1 MAHTDLHGGIVYT
14 PFEKLEGV
22 DICIKDGRIASIAEH
37 GCRDGSV
44 IDVLGRI
51 VIPGLI
57 DIHTHGAFGW
67 DASIRPPDE
76 AALIQLARHGT
87 TALLPTMYPVT
98 GRAERLSVLRAY
110 SSYLKGHRVGAAVLG
125 VHMEGPFLNP
135 DLGAQMAEWCES
147 PDRHGFDVYL
157 DEPESAISVMT
168 LSPELP
174 GSDAL
179 VRALRGKGIIAAVGH
194 SAADRETLER
204 ARQYGLSHGTHIF
217 NATARPDP
225 VYGGCIS
232 PDMNEFCLA
241 NDDMTVDVVVD
252 SGKIHLD
259 DILLRLALKCK
270 WPDKLIIIS
279 DSMMLA
285 GLPPGSYD
293 GADGRE
299 LFSDGDVCRFAD
311 GGICGSAMT
320 ILDALRNLVARL
332 NLPLEHALPMATSN
346 PARLLGLGDSK
357 GAIAPGMDAD
367 IVVLDE
373 SFGVQVAMVGG
384 VIV

>member
-1 MAHTDLHGGIVYT
+1 LHGGIVYT
-14 PFEKLEGV
+14 PSERLEGV

-37 GCRDGSV
+37 GCRDGLA
-44 IDVLGRI
+44 IDVSGRS

-76 AALIQLARHGT
+76 ATLIQLARHGT

-110 SSYLKGHRVGAAVLG
+110 RSYLKDHRAGAAVLG

-135 DLGAQMAEWCES
+135 DLGAQMGQWCES
-147 PDRHGFDVYL
+147 PDRHGFEIYL
-157 DEPESAISVMT
+157 DESECAVSVMT

-174 GSDAL
+174 GSDML
-179 VRALRGKGIIAAVGH
+179 VRALRSRGIIAAVGH

-217 NATARPDP
+217 NATARPAP
-225 VYGGCIS
+225 VYGGCVS

-252 SGKIHLD
+252 SGRIHLD

-285 GLPPGSYD
+285 
-293 GADGRE
+293 
-299 LFSDGDVCRFAD
+299 
-311 GGICGSAMT
+311 
-320 ILDALRNLVARL
+320 
-332 NLPLEHALPMATSN
+332 
-346 PARLLGLGDSK
+346 
-357 GAIAPGMDAD
+357 
-367 IVVLDE
+367 VVPC
-373 SFGVQVAMVGG
+373 
-384 VIV
+384 